1 MNRFLLT
8 MTACVDP
15 SKGDLTLSRADPIV
29 RLTDYENSLRYWLKY
44 ADARIDKIL
53 FIENSGYS
61 LDSLKNIADH
71 ENPNGKEVEFV
82 GLDCNWYPPGG
93 HYGYA
98 ELRMLDLGLE
108 QSRLRRLTTH
118 MIKTSGRLHFPTL
131 SRLLDRLP
139 PNFEVAAD
147 ARVRT
152 LLRTKHERPFITTQ
166 IILFSHKFYAQRLQK
181 AYEELSQRGIVFIEH
196 LLYDKLIAL
205 QGKPEIILRFPC
217 NVDPVG
223 FPAHRTRSYDHPL
236 QKSVYAVR
244 SIVRRVFPSCWI

>member
-15 SKGDLTLSRADPIV
+15 SKGDLTLSRSDPIL

-61 LDSLKNIADH
+61 LDSLKILHTTKTPKAR
-71 ENPNGKEVEFV
+71 KWSSLV
-82 GLDCNWYPPGG
+82 LDCNWYPPGG

-108 QSRLRRLTTH
+108 QSRLRHLTTH
-118 MIKTSGRLHFPTL
+118 MIKTSGRLRFPTL

-139 PNFEVAAD
+139 PNFQVAAD
-147 ARVRT
+147 ARVRK

-166 IILFSHKFYAQRLQK
+166 ITAPRKSHARRLQK
-181 AYEELSQRGIVFIEH
+181 AYEELSQRDIVFIEQ

-205 QGKPEIILRFPC
+205 RGTPEIILRFPC

-236 QKSVYAVR
+236 QKSVYAIR
-244 SIVRRVFPSCWI
+244 SVVRRVFPSCWI

>member
-71 ENPNGKEVEFV
+71 EIPNGKEVEFV

-118 MIKTSGRLHFPTL
+118 MIKTSGRLHFP
-131 SRLLDRLP
+131 
-139 PNFEVAAD
+139 
-147 ARVRT
+147 
-152 LLRTKHERPFITTQ
+152 
-166 IILFSHKFYAQRLQK
+166 
-181 AYEELSQRGIVFIEH
+181 
-196 LLYDKLIAL
+196 
-205 QGKPEIILRFPC
+205 
-217 NVDPVG
+217 
-223 FPAHRTRSYDHPL
+223 
-236 QKSVYAVR
+236 
-244 SIVRRVFPSCWI
+244 